1 MFCQITIERQKRVGA
16 SRPIDISKLF
26 SPGTCLPSVVLTKD
40 GGRAYC
46 KSLIMSW
53 SKQISHGGDNI
64 TQLQVS
70 SIQNPA
76 SSPERRETKH
86 APRIPNHKKLDLS
99 CLKTVQNKPNLKID
113 HMFVTKVL
121 TSDYDKRTL
130 GGRGKN
136 KPNSNPIK
144 PNQKKPKMNINNV
157 LTRRYENSRLLP
169 LAQNKPNQTQLFR
182 GLFLTCYTLFSIGT
196 NYYNSTMA
204 SKSKND
210 RFDSIREKIKTF
222 PTGCGLYFMKAGG
235 DTVLYIGK
243 AKNLRSRVSSYFQP
257 GSDMMSTRG
266 PKILEMLN
274 KVRTVDYLETKS
286 EVDAVL
292 QEARLVKDIH
302 PPYNTHLVDD
312 KTFPYLEI
320 TTRQDFPGVYITR
333 NPKSSRSRLFG
344 PFTGVKDLRAVL
356 VVLQKIFKFR
366 TCNLDIRA
374 DDPKRRFFRPCL
386 LYSIKQ
392 CTAPC
397 GARIEKGGYK
407 QLIKDLVKFL
417 QSKRFTVL
425 RRLKK
430 QMAQASTAMD
440 YEAAALYRDRIR
452 LIERLDDRGTVEG
465 NVQPEVF
472 APDPIE
478 ALAELQKI
486 LKLSEPIRIIEG
498 LDIAHIAGAETVGA
512 LVKFIDGRP
521 FKSGYR
527 RFKIKT
533 VKKIDDYACMA
544 EVVRRRYKHALAGE
558 ELWPDLILID
568 GGLGH
573 LHTVAQT
580 LKQMNAPLPALAS
593 LAKAKEEIFILG
605 SNKPLKLA
613 STSPAVKLLQY
624 VRDEAHRFA
633 QHYHH
638 ILRTK
643 KTLNQKS

>member
-1 MFCQITIERQKRVGA
+1 MAK
-16 SRPIDISKLF
+16 KN
-26 SPGTCLPSVVLTKD
+26 TKD
-40 GGRAYC
+40 RF
-46 KSLIMSW
+46 
-53 SKQISHGGDNI
+53 
-64 TQLQVS
+64 
-70 SIQNPA
+70 
-76 SSPERRETKH
+76 ET
-86 APRIPNHKKLDLS
+86 
-99 CLKTVQNKPNLKID
+99 
-113 HMFVTKVL
+113 
-121 TSDYDKRTL
+121 
-130 GGRGKN
+130 
-136 KPNSNPIK
+136 
-144 PNQKKPKMNINNV
+144 
-157 LTRRYENSRLLP
+157 
-169 LAQNKPNQTQLFR
+169 
-182 GLFLTCYTLFSIGT
+182 
-196 NYYNSTMA
+196 
-204 SKSKND
+204 
-210 RFDSIREKIKTF
+210 IREKIKTF
-222 PTGCGLYFMKAGG
+222 PTGPGLYFMKAGG

-257 GSDMMSTRG
+257 GSDLMSSRG
-266 PKILEMLN
+266 PKILEMIN
-274 KVRTVDYLETKS
+274 KVHTVDYLETKS

-320 TTRQDFPGVYITR
+320 TTRGDFPGVYITR
-333 NPKSSRSRLFG
+333 NPKSGRSRLFG

-366 TCNLDIRA
+366 TCNLEIRA
-374 DDPKRRFFRPCL
+374 DDRKRRFFRPCL
-386 LYSIKQ
+386 LHSIKQ

-397 GARIEKGGYK
+397 GARIEKSEYK
-407 QLIKDLVKFL
+407 QLIKDLVRFL
-417 QSKRFTVL
+417 QSRRSTVL
-425 RRLKK
+425 RQLKR
-430 QMAQASTAMD
+430 QMSEASSVMD

-486 LKLSEPIRIIEG
+486 LKLSDPIRIIEG
-498 LDIAHIAGAETVGA
+498 FDIAHIAGAQTVGA
-512 LVKFIDGRP
+512 LVRFIDGRP

-533 VKKIDDYACMA
+533 VKDIDDYACMV

-573 LHTVAQT
+573 LHTVAQA
-580 LKQMNAPLPALAS
+580 LDEMNAPVAALAS
-593 LAKAKEEIFILG
+593 IAKAQEEIFIPG
-605 SNKPLKLA
+605 TNKPLKLA
-613 STSPAVKLLQY
+613 STTPARKLLQY

-643 KTLNQKS
+643 EVLNKKR